1 MQERSPHGCLS
12 VKRKIFDGLSAGK
25 KAKRC
30 FEENTA

>member
-12 VKRKIFDGLSAGK
+12 AKRMIFDGLSAGK

-30 FEENTA
+30 FGENDA